1 MARRPT
7 PPSFYLERS
16 MATHGHTQDDFF
28 YPWITLYT
36 FVGDKYNGIKYWFGT
51 RFSAYRSGPW

>member
-1 MARRPT
+1 
-7 PPSFYLERS
+7 
-16 MATHGHTQDDFF
+16 MATHGQSQDDFCLL
-28 YPWITLYT
+28 YPWITLYI

>member
-7 PPSFYLERS
+7 HDPLLSGKK
-16 MATHGHTQDDFF
+16 HGNTWTNFCLF
-28 YPWITLYT
+28 YPWITLYI